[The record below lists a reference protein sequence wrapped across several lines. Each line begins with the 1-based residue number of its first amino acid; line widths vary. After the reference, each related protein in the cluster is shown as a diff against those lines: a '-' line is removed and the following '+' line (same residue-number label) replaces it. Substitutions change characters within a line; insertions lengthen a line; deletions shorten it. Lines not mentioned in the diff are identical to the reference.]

1 MSTASQT
8 PSPSP
13 DASKV
18 GACRANSPATSAAD
32 PHASATAFEFAGSI
46 PQPHFA
52 RSVTPITTI
61 LNRPDKSIRDAKSVR
76 GEMHNVLAL
85 MRRWARRDRFFR
97 EIPIQE
103 ESPIRRSFK
112 LLHDHMQNVTDL
124 NEVDTVTYLKPF
136 LEAFADGGEV
146 TGIFATIPE
155 MSIHRHAF
163 MSAMPNVNQG
173 VALASVNKF
182 LLYGVVNKRS
192 RKVAQGM
199 NEIICAIARC
209 IPKPKLSDTYEII
222 LFKMLEL
229 MLHCLRS
236 DCGPFLTDD
245 SVWTL
250 FDACS
255 KVSILTDISETLRHT
270 AENTLAHVV
279 LTIFCRTE
287 ELQNTSQSVGLS
299 HPRVSDDS
307 NDTEQHLRP
316 YGTQVLLK
324 VLKFLVSRTDPSRN
338 DEDAVVLGLRLIN
351 IVLEMGG
358 EALGS
363 VPSLVQVMQ
372 TDLCKFLLQNS
383 QTEELEILSLTLRV
397 VYNLFNSIKTH
408 LKVQLQVFF
417 TSVHVR
423 ICSNTSSSAEQKELA
438 LESLLDFCQEP
449 ALMVDLYVNYDCD
462 LGGTNLFENL
472 CRCLCNSADPRDRGK
487 LSILNLLAFDGIIA
501 VLVAMRKRVD
511 KAKVSLSPKPF
522 RLKVKRANGEFYQRK
537 LVKKRVATV
546 VERFNSHPKDR
557 DWLPLARE
565 LGVLEATIPTSG
577 ADAKTKEQVAIGRF
591 LYRAPGV
598 DKNVLGEY
606 LGYWKS
612 KDQQNANVLAGYT
625 SEFNFNQLGFSD
637 ALRLFLESF
646 RLPGE
651 SQKIDRMMQCFA
663 SHLFRQN
670 PGPFVEAD
678 APFVLAFATVMLN
691 TNLHNP
697 AMKKRMTLDEFAH
710 QVQKI
715 NGGKDLPLK
724 FVSDIYRGIK
734 NKQIMVGAELDD
746 TAGLADAW
754 DSLLHKS
761 ASFNSAG
768 FNHLSTADV
777 GMHEREMFACVADD
791 MLQVLLRV
799 LQHTSLNSVM
809 LKTLQAIF
817 DFTLIAA
824 FFDLSD
830 AVNQVVCKL
839 CKFFLQHSSE
849 EEGAMAHSPTQ
860 LATTTT
866 VREDML
872 CVDLS
877 AKSARALRD
886 LQLTFRIV
894 HSFGEHLREAWIN
907 VITTMLDM
915 LRQQILP
922 QFLID
927 VNTSSGT
934 TALFVAEANTDL
946 DSGGLWDSLSS
957 LWYTPSNEPPPRTA
971 FKDEH
976 DRSAVSTRQEVETF
990 KIEKLFVDSHTFNGQ
1005 SVQHM
1010 LQALVT
1016 VGNSP
1021 SIGAHMKG
1029 TSFSPRDP
1037 RARILCM
1044 RLLVLAACKNSAHVD
1059 MFWRSVSELF
1069 EGVVDGAQRSSTPV
1083 YGELQLGVD
1092 ALFHF
1097 FTGSFLGEGRPTMLR
1112 LANTLNLVNKMGQK
1126 CLQACSCQ
1134 VAMGMQSVAEA
1145 LANVPDELDG
1155 SSELYQVA
1163 QQLLLRCAKSTE
1175 ARTTVWNT
1183 LYEIATK
1190 GNVSRYVETI
1200 VSLGG
1205 KYNQESESLRVL
1217 SRYVCTVRPA
1227 HKADADAATL
1237 PRILVLRYIAKM
1249 FDSDRTGVAHH
1260 TAEVLE
1266 RCILSPGWWIRAC
1279 NSLQMIGARI
1289 LVTKK
1294 IVTQCCVVYFSTPL
1308 FWARAGH
1315 CFQDNF

>member
-1 MSTASQT
+1 MAAKSQVFLAH
-8 PSPSP
+8 SPILQIYH
-13 DASKV
+13 
-18 GACRANSPATSAAD
+18 N
-32 PHASATAFEFAGSI
+32 
-46 PQPHFA
+46 
-52 RSVTPITTI
+52 ITTPCHALI
-61 LNRPDKSIRDAKSVR
+61 FVVLNGD
-76 GEMHNVLAL
+76 
-85 MRRWARRDRFFR
+85 
-97 EIPIQE
+97 
-103 ESPIRRSFK
+103 
-112 LLHDHMQNVTDL
+112 
-124 NEVDTVTYLKPF
+124 
-136 LEAFADGGEV
+136 
-146 TGIFATIPE
+146 
-155 MSIHRHAF
+155 
-163 MSAMPNVNQG
+163 QG

-182 LLYGVVNKRS
+182 LLYGVINKRS

-199 NEIICAIARC
+199 NEIIRAIARC

-250 FDACS
+250 FEACF

-287 ELQNTSQSVGLS
+287 ELQNTSQSVEAS
-299 HPRVSDDS
+299 HPPVPVGSKDVK
-307 NDTEQHLRP
+307 QYLQP

-423 ICSNTSSSAEQKELA
+423 ICSNASSSAEQKELA

-511 KAKVSLSPKPF
+511 KAKASLSPTPF
-522 RLKVKRANGEFYQRK
+522 RLKATRTNGEFYQRK
-537 LVKKRVATV
+537 LVKNRVATV

-565 LGVLEATIPTSG
+565 LGVLEATMPTSG

-612 KDQQNANVLAGYT
+612 KEKQNASVLAAYT
-625 SEFNFNQLGFSD
+625 SEFDFNKLGFSD

-697 AMKKRMTLDEFAH
+697 TIKKRMKLAEFAN

-724 FVSDIYRGIK
+724 FVSDIYHGIQ
-734 NKQIMVGAELDD
+734 NKQIMIGAELDD

-777 GMHEREMFACVADD
+777 GMHEREMFVCVADD
-791 MLQVLLRV
+791 ILQVLLRV

-839 CKFFLQHSSE
+839 CKFFLQHAIE
-849 EEGAMAHSPTQ
+849 EEGTMSNPPAQ

-866 VREDML
+866 VKEDML

-877 AKSARALRD
+877 VTSARALRG

-894 HSFGEHLREAWIN
+894 QSFGEHLREAWIN

-934 TALFVAEANTDL
+934 TALFVAEAETDV
-946 DSGGLWDSLSS
+946 DSAGGLWDSLSL
-957 LWYTPSNEPPPRTA
+957 LWSTPSSEPPPRTG
-971 FKDEH
+971 FKDER

-990 KIEKLFVDSHTFNGQ
+990 KIEKLFVDSHTFSSK

-1029 TSFSPRDP
+1029 THLSPRDP

-1044 RLLVLAACKNSAHVD
+1044 RLLVLGSCKNSAHAD
-1059 MFWRSVSELF
+1059 MFWRSIGELF
-1069 EGVVDGAQRSSTPV
+1069 EGVVDGAQRRSTPV

-1092 ALFHF
+1092 ALFRF
-1097 FTGSFLGEGRPTMLR
+1097 FTGSFLGEGRSTMLR
-1112 LANTLNLVNKMGQK
+1112 LTKTLNLVNNMGQK

-1134 VAMGMQSVAEA
+1134 VAMGMQSVAAA
-1145 LANVPDELDG
+1145 LANIPDELDG
-1155 SSELYQVA
+1155 SSQLHQVA

-1190 GNVSRYVETI
+1190 GSVSRYVETI

-1217 SRYVCTVRPA
+1217 SRYVCTVRPPGIA
-1227 HKADADAATL
+1227 GADAANV
-1237 PRILVLRYIAKM
+1237 PRILVLRSIAKM
-1249 FDSDRTGVAHH
+1249 FDSDRAGVAHH

-1266 RCILSPGWWIRAC
+1266 RCILSPGW
-1279 NSLQMIGARI
+1279 
-1289 LVTKK
+1289 
-1294 IVTQCCVVYFSTPL
+1294 
-1308 FWARAGH
+1308 
-1315 CFQDNF
+1315 